1 MATAASL
8 GTGEV
13 PVSTKV
19 ILSSHNFDSTPPASE
34 LRALAQKMYDAG
46 ADIVKIATM
55 AGEITDAAT
64 MLSLL
69 QDPAGRFC

>member
-1 MATAASL
+1 MIPPTGA
-8 GTGEV
+8 GEV

-19 ILSSHNFDSTPPASE
+19 ILSSHNFDATPPASE
-34 LRALAQKMYDAG
+34 LRDLAQRMYNAG

-55 AGEITDAAT
+55 AGEITDAAA

-69 QDPAGRFC
+69 QEPSGE